1 MIKFTMVSKGIKY
14 LEINLTVS
22 AKFCIENYK
31 TLLKEI
37 EIDLNKWK
45 VIACSWIGRPNIV
58 NKAILPNLP
67 THLMKSL

>member
-37 EIDLNKWK
+37 EIDLNK
-45 VIACSWIGRPNIV
+45 
-58 NKAILPNLP
+58 
-67 THLMKSL
+67 

>member
-14 LEINLTVS
+14 LETNLTVS

-37 EIDLNKWK
+37 EIDLNK
-45 VIACSWIGRPNIV
+45 
-58 NKAILPNLP
+58 
-67 THLMKSL
+67 